1 MSVMRRLEGDS
12 ELDDELDF
20 NNVDAA
26 LDDALWERRRSMEG
40 VDMAEEDRQI
50 ASFFSQLSGPA
61 YVAYE
66 PFQQC
71 LGNAVVRRTG
81 EETVSEGDKALEEE
95 TTTTAAPSLIWLHRN
110 CKIYINQ
117 FVNQSVCKSGE
128 FNQSCF

>member
-95 TTTTAAPSLIWLHRN
+95 TTTTPAPVT
-110 CKIYINQ
+110 K
-117 FVNQSVCKSGE
+117 KSGGLVRLD
-128 FNQSCF
+128 QSLLVYVLAGWMLFVVNV